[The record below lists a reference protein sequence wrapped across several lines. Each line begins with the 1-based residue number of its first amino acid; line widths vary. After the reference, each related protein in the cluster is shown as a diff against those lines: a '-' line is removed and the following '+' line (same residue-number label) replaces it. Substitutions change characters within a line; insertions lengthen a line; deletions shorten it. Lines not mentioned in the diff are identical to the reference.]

1 MSKSHAQAHTQA
13 HTWLVFLRAVN
24 VSGTGRLPMAELREA
39 LEHCG
44 FKNVKTYIQTGN
56 IFVSTPLSRAEVEA
70 KVEDVLVQNFA
81 LQRAALAITPH
92 DLDVV
97 LDGNPF
103 PQAIDT
109 PQKIHILFLKKMT
122 NFDADVF
129 HNLCNN
135 GEEFEL
141 KDQVLYLYTPNGA
154 GRSKALAQYDKAFVA
169 EAITARNLN
178 SCLKIA
184 ALARA

>member
-1 MSKSHAQAHTQA
+1 MSKSHAHV
-13 HTWLVFLRAVN
+13 HDWLVFLRAVN

-39 LEHCG
+39 LTTCG
-44 FKNVKTYIQTGN
+44 FENVKTYIQTGN
-56 IFVSTPLSRAEVEA
+56 ILVSTPLSCEEVEA
-70 KVEDVLVQNFA
+70 QVEDVLVQNFA

-92 DLDVV
+92 ELDVA
-97 LDGNPF
+97 LDGDPF

-122 NFDADVF
+122 NFDADFF

-178 SCLKIA
+178 SCMKIA